1 VGQRKYKVLLISS
14 HPVQYASPLFRQMA
28 QHPRL
33 DIQVAYCSLQGAE
46 AGVDPEFGVEV
57 KWDIPLLEG
66 YPWVHVPNRSPR
78 PGLGRFFGLI
88 NPGLWK
94 LVTRGD
100 YDAVVLYTGY
110 LYASFWIAV
119 AAAKLRRVPI
129 LFGTDA
135 VDLVPLDGQK
145 WKVGVKRFLWPRL
158 FRLASVV
165 NVPSTGSVALMKSLG
180 IPDERLVL
188 TPYVVDNDWWTR
200 EAKTVDRGA
209 VRHALG
215 IPEAAP
221 VVLFCAK
228 LQPWKRPLDLLQA
241 FAKANV
247 PGSHLVYAGE
257 GPLRRELESGAIS
270 LGLAER
276 VHFLGFTNQ
285 SQLPA
290 VYRASDLL
298 VLPSKYDAFGVVV
311 NEAMLCGCSAVVSD
325 RVGAGRDLISA
336 GENGYIFPF
345 GDVGA
350 LAAILRE
357 VLPDRSRIGKLGSA
371 ARDRMRNWSPREHI
385 EAFVHGVNQAAKRR
399 GRQVH
404 SVVY

>member
-188 TPYVVDNDWWTR
+188 TP
-200 EAKTVDRGA
+200 
-209 VRHALG
+209 
-215 IPEAAP
+215 
-221 VVLFCAK
+221 
-228 LQPWKRPLDLLQA
+228 
-241 FAKANV
+241 
-247 PGSHLVYAGE
+247 
-257 GPLRRELESGAIS
+257 
-270 LGLAER
+270 
-276 VHFLGFTNQ
+276 
-285 SQLPA
+285 
-290 VYRASDLL
+290 
-298 VLPSKYDAFGVVV
+298 
-311 NEAMLCGCSAVVSD
+311 
-325 RVGAGRDLISA
+325 
-336 GENGYIFPF
+336 
-345 GDVGA
+345 
-350 LAAILRE
+350 
-357 VLPDRSRIGKLGSA
+357 
-371 ARDRMRNWSPREHI
+371 
-385 EAFVHGVNQAAKRR
+385 
-399 GRQVH
+399 
-404 SVVY
+404 